1 VGEASDGGEGQS
13 ARAEEVRAL
22 VRGAIEATRKLA
34 VDLSPPVLKNEGLVP
49 MVIWLGAQIK
59 DAHGLEV
66 TVRGQSAQPM
76 SDGMRVLLY
85 QATRELLFNVVK
97 HAGAKH
103 ATVEISQVDGIL
115 GIDVTDDG
123 GGFDPKDVFGLAV
136 SSEHFGLSSLRER
149 LSLFGGN
156 LGIESQPGGG
166 S

>member
-1 VGEASDGGEGQS
+1 
-13 ARAEEVRAL
+13 
-22 VRGAIEATRKLA
+22 
-34 VDLSPPVLKNEGLVP
+34 PPVLKNEGLVP

-59 DAHGLEV
+59 EGHGLEV
-66 TVRGQSAQPM
+66 TVRGQGTQPM

-103 ATVEISQVDGIL
+103 ATVEINQSDGTL

-123 GGFDPKDVFGLAV
+123 EGFDPKDIFG
-136 SSEHFGLSSLRER
+136 SPGNDHFGLSSLRER

-166 S
+166 SRVTIHVPQARLNDEAP